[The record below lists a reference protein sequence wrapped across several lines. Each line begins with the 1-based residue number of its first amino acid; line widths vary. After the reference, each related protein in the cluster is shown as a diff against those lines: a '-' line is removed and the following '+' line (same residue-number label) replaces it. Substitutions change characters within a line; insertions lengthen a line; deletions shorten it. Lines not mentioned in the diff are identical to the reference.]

1 MAKWTKNTFIKKTKN
16 DCLSHVSM
24 IMLDLIKFS
33 EDNADQVVWGSGDQ
47 YGTMTYKC
55 KSIDH
60 GFIPL
65 FYITTQG
72 RIKISMNLLRS
83 KVSQPEIIRD
93 FQLKLESNFLMD
105 FDSQDYPSDIYH
117 SLEDLFTMRSEV
129 NRFTTT
135 IQSISARLHQ

>member
-1 MAKWTKNTFIKKTKN
+1 MAKWTKNTFINTTKN
-16 DCLSHVSM
+16 NCLSHVSM

-33 EDNADQVVWGSGDQ
+33 EDNADQIVWGSGDH

-55 KSIDH
+55 KSMDH

-72 RIKISMNLLRS
+72 RMKISINLLRS
-83 KVSQPEIIRD
+83 KVSQPEIIKD

-105 FDSQDYPSDIYH
+105 FDSEDYPSDIYH

>member
-16 DCLSHVSM
+16 NCISHVSM

-33 EDNADQVVWGSGDQ
+33 EDNADQIVWGSGDH

-72 RIKISMNLLRS
+72 RIKISINLLRS
-83 KVSQPEIIRD
+83 KLSQPEIIKD

-105 FDSQDYPSDIYH
+105 FDSEDYPSDIYH

-129 NRFTTT
+129 NRFITT

>member
-1 MAKWTKNTFIKKTKN
+1 MDKWTKNTFIKSTKTN
-16 DCLSHVSM
+16 CLSHVSM
-24 IMLDLIKFS
+24 IMMDLIKFS

-55 KSIDH
+55 KSMDH

-72 RIKISMNLLRS
+72 RIKISINLLRA

-105 FDSQDYPSDIYH
+105 FDSEDYPSDIYH

>member
-16 DCLSHVSM
+16 NCISHVSM

-33 EDNADQVVWGSGDQ
+33 EDNADQIVWGSGDH
-47 YGTMTYKC
+47 YGTMTFKC
-55 KSIDH
+55 KSIDY

-65 FYITTQG
+65 FYITTHG
-72 RIKISMNLLRS
+72 RIKISINLLRS
-83 KVSQPEIIRD
+83 KLSQPEIIKD

-105 FDSQDYPSDIYH
+105 FDSEDYPSDIYH

>member
-1 MAKWTKNTFIKKTKN
+1 MAKWNKNTFIKKTKN

-33 EDNADQVVWGSGDQ
+33 EDNADQIVWGSGDQ

-83 KVSQPEIIRD
+83 KVNQPEIIRD

-105 FDSQDYPSDIYH
+105 FDSEDYPSDIYH

>member
-16 DCLSHVSM
+16 NCISHVSM

-33 EDNADQVVWGSGDQ
+33 EDNADQIVWGSGHH
-47 YGTMTYKC
+47 YGTMTFKC

-72 RIKISMNLLRS
+72 RIKISINLLRS
-83 KVSQPEIIRD
+83 KLSQPEIIKD

-105 FDSQDYPSDIYH
+105 FDSEDYPSDIYH

>member
-16 DCLSHVSM
+16 NCISHVSM

-33 EDNADQVVWGSGDQ
+33 EDNADQIVWGSGDH
-47 YGTMTYKC
+47 YGTMTFKC

-72 RIKISMNLLRS
+72 RIKISINLLRS
-83 KVSQPEIIRD
+83 KLSQPEIIKD

-105 FDSQDYPSDIYH
+105 FDSEDYPSDIYH

-135 IQSISARLHQ
+135 IQSVSARLHQ

>member
-1 MAKWTKNTFIKKTKN
+1 MAKWNKNTFIKKTKN

-47 YGTMTYKC
+47 YGTMTFKC
-55 KSIDH
+55 KSMDH

-72 RIKISMNLLRS
+72 RIKISINLLRS
-83 KVSQPEIIRD
+83 KVNQPEIIRD

-105 FDSQDYPSDIYH
+105 FDSHDYPSDIYH

>member
-16 DCLSHVSM
+16 NCLSHVSM
-24 IMLDLIKFS
+24 IMMDLIKFS
-33 EDNADQVVWGSGDQ
+33 EDNADQVVWGSGAQ

-83 KVSQPEIIRD
+83 KVKQPEIIRD

-105 FDSQDYPSDIYH
+105 FDSQDYPSDVYH

-129 NRFTTT
+129 SRFTTT

>member
-16 DCLSHVSM
+16 NCLSHVSM
-24 IMLDLIKFS
+24 ILMDLIKFS
-33 EDNADQVVWGSGDQ
+33 EDNADQIVWGSGDQ
-47 YGTMTYKC
+47 YGTMTFKC

-65 FYITTQG
+65 FYITTHG
-72 RIKISMNLLRS
+72 RIKISLNLLRT
-83 KVSQPEIIRD
+83 KVKQPEIIRD

-105 FDSQDYPSDIYH
+105 FDAEDYPSDIYH

>member
-16 DCLSHVSM
+16 NCISHVSM

-33 EDNADQVVWGSGDQ
+33 EDNADQIVWGSGDH
-47 YGTMTYKC
+47 YGTMTFKC

-65 FYITTQG
+65 FYITTHG
-72 RIKISMNLLRS
+72 RMKISMNLLRS

>member
-1 MAKWTKNTFIKKTKN
+1 MIKWDKKKFIRKTKSN
-16 DCLSHVSM
+16 CLSHVSM
-24 IMLDLIKFS
+24 VTMDLIKFS
-33 EDNADQVVWGSGDQ
+33 EDNADQIVWGSGDH

-55 KSIDH
+55 KSMDH

-72 RIKISMNLLRS
+72 RMKISINLLRS
-83 KVSQPEIIRD
+83 KVSQPEIIKD

-105 FDSQDYPSDIYH
+105 FDSADYPSDIYH

>member
-1 MAKWTKNTFIKKTKN
+1 MAKWNKNTFIKKTKN

-33 EDNADQVVWGSGDQ
+33 EDNADQIVWGSGDQ
-47 YGTMTYKC
+47 YGTMTYRC

-72 RIKISMNLLRS
+72 RIKISINLLRA
-83 KVSQPEIIRD
+83 KVNQPEIIRD

-105 FDSQDYPSDIYH
+105 FDSHDYPSDIYH

>member
-1 MAKWTKNTFIKKTKN
+1 MAKWTKNTFIKTTKN
-16 DCLSHVSM
+16 NCISHVSM

-33 EDNADQVVWGSGDQ
+33 EDNADQIVWGSGDH

-72 RIKISMNLLRS
+72 RIKISINLLRS
-83 KVSQPEIIRD
+83 KLSQPEIIKD

-105 FDSQDYPSDIYH
+105 FDSEDYPSDIYH

>member
-1 MAKWTKNTFIKKTKN
+1 MAKWNKKAFIKKTKN
-16 DCLSHVSM
+16 NCMSHVSM
-24 IMLDLIKFS
+24 ITIDLIKFA

-83 KVSQPEIIRD
+83 KVNQQEIIRD

-105 FDSQDYPSDIYH
+105 FDSEDYPSDIYH

>member
-1 MAKWTKNTFIKKTKN
+1 MAKWTKNTFIKSTKTN
-16 DCLSHVSM
+16 CLSHVSM
-24 IMLDLIKFS
+24 IMMDLIKFS

-47 YGTMTYKC
+47 YGTITYKC
-55 KSIDH
+55 KSMDH
-60 GFIPL
+60 VFIPL

-72 RIKISMNLLRS
+72 RIKISINLLRA

-105 FDSQDYPSDIYH
+105 FDSEDYPSDIYH

>member
-1 MAKWTKNTFIKKTKN
+1 MAKWTKNTFIKSTKTN
-16 DCLSHVSM
+16 CLSHVSM
-24 IMLDLIKFS
+24 IMMDLIKFS
-33 EDNADQVVWGSGDQ
+33 EDNADQVVWGSGDH

-83 KVSQPEIIRD
+83 KVNQPEIIRD

-105 FDSQDYPSDIYH
+105 FDSEDYPSDIYH

>member
-1 MAKWTKNTFIKKTKN
+1 MAKWTKNTFIKTTKN
-16 DCLSHVSM
+16 NCLSHVSM

-33 EDNADQVVWGSGDQ
+33 EDNADQIVWGSGDH

-55 KSIDH
+55 KSMDH

-72 RIKISMNLLRS
+72 RIKISINLLRS
-83 KVSQPEIIRD
+83 KLSQPEIIKD

-105 FDSQDYPSDIYH
+105 FDSEDYPSDIYH

>member
-16 DCLSHVSM
+16 NCLSHVSM
-24 IMLDLIKFS
+24 IMMDLIKFS
-33 EDNADQVVWGSGDQ
+33 EDNADQVVWGSGDR

-72 RIKISMNLLRS
+72 RIKISINLLRA

-105 FDSQDYPSDIYH
+105 FDSEDYPSDIYH

-135 IQSISARLHQ
+135 IQSVSARLHQ

>member
-1 MAKWTKNTFIKKTKN
+1 MAKWTKNTFIKSTKTN
-16 DCLSHVSM
+16 CLSHVSM
-24 IMLDLIKFS
+24 IMMDLIKFS
-33 EDNADQVVWGSGDQ
+33 EDNADQVVWGSGDH

-72 RIKISMNLLRS
+72 RIKISINLLRS

-105 FDSQDYPSDIYH
+105 FDSEDYPSDIYH

>member
-16 DCLSHVSM
+16 NCISHVSM

-33 EDNADQVVWGSGDQ
+33 EDNADQIVWGSGNH

-72 RIKISMNLLRS
+72 RIKISINLLRS
-83 KVSQPEIIRD
+83 KLSQPEIIKD

-105 FDSQDYPSDIYH
+105 FDSEDYPSDIYH

>member
-1 MAKWTKNTFIKKTKN
+1 MAKWNKNTFIKKTKN
-16 DCLSHVSM
+16 NCLSHVSM
-24 IMLDLIKFS
+24 IMMDLIKFS
-33 EDNADQVVWGSGDQ
+33 EDNADQIVWGSGDQ

-55 KSIDH
+55 KSMDH

-105 FDSQDYPSDIYH
+105 FDSEDYPSDIYH

>member
-1 MAKWTKNTFIKKTKN
+1 MAKWTKNTFIKSTKTN
-16 DCLSHVSM
+16 CLSHVSM
-24 IMLDLIKFS
+24 IMMDLIKFS
-33 EDNADQVVWGSGDQ
+33 EDNADQVVWGSGDH

-55 KSIDH
+55 KSMDH

-72 RIKISMNLLRS
+72 RIKISINLLRA

-105 FDSQDYPSDIYH
+105 FDSEDYPSDIYH

>member
-1 MAKWTKNTFIKKTKN
+1 MAKWTKNTFIKTTKTN
-16 DCLSHVSM
+16 CISHVSM

-33 EDNADQVVWGSGDQ
+33 EDNADQIVWGSGDH
-47 YGTMTYKC
+47 YGTMTFKC

-60 GFIPL
+60 GFIPS

-72 RIKISMNLLRS
+72 RIKISINLLRS
-83 KVSQPEIIRD
+83 KLSQPEIIKD

-105 FDSQDYPSDIYH
+105 FDSEDYPSDIYH

>member
-1 MAKWTKNTFIKKTKN
+1 
-16 DCLSHVSM
+16 M

-33 EDNADQVVWGSGDQ
+33 EDNADQIVWGSGDH

-72 RIKISMNLLRS
+72 RIKISINLLRS
-83 KVSQPEIIRD
+83 KLSQPEIIRD

-105 FDSQDYPSDIYH
+105 FDSADYPSDIYH

>member
-1 MAKWTKNTFIKKTKN
+1 MAKWTKNTFIKTTKTN
-16 DCLSHVSM
+16 CISHVSM

-33 EDNADQVVWGSGDQ
+33 EDNADQIVWGSGDH
-47 YGTMTYKC
+47 YGTMTFKC

-72 RIKISMNLLRS
+72 RIKISINLLRS
-83 KVSQPEIIRD
+83 KLSQPEIIKD

-105 FDSQDYPSDIYH
+105 FDSEDYPSDIYH